1 MTDRLRGGAPWVR
14 PCGAEDVEE
23 IVRLAS
29 LMGRV
34 GPGTEVMDELGTS
47 ANLPIIC
54 SASPPRA
61 GGSSDM
67 PGRRTMARI
76 CAPGRESFVSMI
88 SPSSRTI
95 GAGALG
101 EHCSP
106 SFAIGRRSGTQPT
119 FSGNPAKPPS
129 PSTALSGSRPTSCR
143 PHVTRDRMDA
153 PGSAVSN
160 REGIANAS
168 LEDVHGYANAD
179 FDDRQP

>member
-34 GPGTEVMDELGTS
+34 GPGTEVMDRARHICELADHLLCIATTRGRILGYAWAQDYGTH
-47 ANLPIIC
+47 L
-54 SASPPRA
+54 
-61 GGSSDM
+61 
-67 PGRRTMARI
+67 RTGERI
-76 CAPGRESFVSMI
+76 VRIHDLA
-88 SPSSRTI
+88 SSRTI

-119 FSGNPAKPPS
+119 FTGNPAKPPS
-129 PSTALSGSRPTSCR
+129 PSSALGLTGDPCPDPDHPFFELILRPPAGSR
-143 PHVTRDRMDA
+143 
-153 PGSAVSN
+153 
-160 REGIANAS
+160 
-168 LEDVHGYANAD
+168 
-179 FDDRQP
+179 